1 MAIQFHETVM
11 GHRFFEQQLPQLI
24 KAVERLAAAM
34 EYANSAKPADTTQ
47 VIGRPNTQ
55 EESTYAVLA
64 EVTKALMSYS
74 AENVD
79 VVLNEETGMLD
90 VIWHSEG
97 NSFPIRSGVAALDAV
112 DKLVLT
118 SALNKMNVGVCF

>member
-1 MAIQFHETVM
+1 MAMQFHESSY
-11 GHRFFEQQLPQLI
+11 GRRFFDMQLPNLI
-24 KAVERLAAAM
+24 KAVNRLAAAM
-34 EYANSAKPADTTQ
+34 EEANSVKPADTTK
-47 VIGRPNTQ
+47 VIERPNTQ
-55 EESTYAVLA
+55 EENTYTVLA
-64 EVTKALMSYS
+64 EVTKALMAYS

-118 SALNKMNVGVCF
+118 SALNKMNVGTCF